1 MKKFTKSI
9 SSIIMLCL
17 LLAGNSVYSK
27 KVELPSV
34 VAFAPTPDP
43 VVTQPVRN
51 GTTSISFTI
60 TNYLATTGYVIQK
73 RTNAGTF
80 ANLPTAPNA
89 SGVVTD
95 VFTVVPGN
103 SYFYTIVAT
112 ATVPAGS
119 TASNTVSRQTLGTKI
134 EPVINTV
141 TAITSF
147 RIGVD
152 WNQGNPADF
161 ASWELQRN
169 ANGGAYTIVSDV
181 SGTNKD
187 DGLNRPYLLPNTE
200 YCYKL
205 RYNTNSNGTSNFGP
219 PKCARTPAL
228 PQISNLS
235 ANAENCSRINLSWT
249 EPSNTPLNESNYKI
263 YRQENGGSLVLIA
276 TTGNNI
282 SSYGDN
288 DLKPN
293 TTYSYQVASVYG
305 DGDNTPNSAP
315 ASAKTSESVL
325 QLLSAGASTANIKW
339 NLCTQFSQGWKIYL
353 STNGGDFVEAGT
365 VGPQVDSYTF
375 TNLNQQTQYAA
386 YVINYFGNGF
396 GGPSNSVSF
405 ATSKLPIP
413 TNLKVEPVNTSSLKV
428 TWEDSSSGADN
439 EEAFILYKSLDNGV
453 TFTAINLPPLNLT
466 YTDNGLNL
474 NQKVCYY
481 VVARY
486 GSGFSEPSNT
496 SCNYTCPPTLT
507 EFTKIESISSS
518 QIALTWN
525 KLEGGSA
532 ITVNIEGSLDGIN
545 FTKIGEVSGTEI
557 TYTDNTVL
565 PNQKKYYRANVKNQG
580 TCVSIYSLV
589 SSTTSCSLAPT
600 GVKAVA
606 TSSST
611 VEVTWDLGEGIK
623 TYYIERSLDNID
635 FVAAGEVDGTLA
647 KFEDTKLASSK
658 KYYYRVSGKNE
669 GSCIS
674 APSIVKQ
681 ESTAITCASPPSAL
695 VAVANSAKEIKLTFT
710 DNSPDESGFEV
721 EWSKDGTTFAKVGGN
736 LAANVTSITI
746 STGID
751 AETKYFFRIRAI
763 GELCNSDYSNVANVT
778 TNPPAPTGLTAT
790 GVKINQND
798 LAWTNTSK
806 TANGIEIQRAA
817 GADNNFVEINK
828 AAVSATSYQNV
839 GLTPATSYK
848 YRLRYTSPNGN
859 SDWSNVAEATTL
871 VISANEDNAI
881 AKQITLYP
889 VPSDNTLFIK
899 PSGSILGKISTK
911 IVNAS
916 GATLI
921 SQDFNGFVDG
931 KTEQINVS
939 NLNTGIYF
947 LEISTVKGSATKKFM
962 KR

>member
-1 MKKFTKSI
+1 
-9 SSIIMLCL
+9 MLCL
-17 LLAGNSVYSK
+17 LLAGNSVYSN
-27 KVELPSV
+27 KVELPRV

-73 RTNAGTF
+73 RTNAGAF

-95 VFTVVPGN
+95 VFTSVPGN
-103 SYFYTIVAT
+103 SYTYTIVAT

-119 TASNTVSRQTLGTKI
+119 TASGMVTRTSSGTKI
-134 EPVINTV
+134 APVINSV
-141 TAITSF
+141 TAASPY
-147 RIGVD
+147 RIGID
-152 WNQGNPADF
+152 WTQGNPADF
-161 ASWELQRN
+161 ASWELQRS
-169 ANGGAYTIVSDV
+169 ANGGAYTIVPDV
-181 SGTNKD
+181 SGTIKE
-187 DGLNRPYLLPNTE
+187 DGLNRPYLIPNTN

-219 PKCARTPAL
+219 EKCAMTPAL
-228 PQISNLS
+228 GQISNLS
-235 ANAENCSRINLSWT
+235 AAAENCSRINLSWT
-249 EPSNTPLNESNYKI
+249 EPPATPLNESNYKI
-263 YRQENGGSLVLIA
+263 YRSENGGSLILIA

-282 SSYGDN
+282 SGYTDN

-305 DGDNTPNSAP
+305 DGDNTPNSTP
-315 ASAKTSESVL
+315 ASATTPQSVL
-325 QLLSAGASTANIKW
+325 NLVSSGASTANIKW

-353 STNGGDFVEAGT
+353 ITNGGEPIEVGQ

-405 ATSKLPIP
+405 TTSKLPIP

-439 EEAFILYKSLDNGV
+439 EEAFIIYKSVDNGV
-453 TFTAINLPPLNLT
+453 TFTAINLPPLNTT
-466 YTDNGLNL
+466 YTDTGLSL

-518 QIALTWN
+518 QIVLNWN
-525 KLEGGSA
+525 KLEGGAA
-532 ITVNIEGSLDGIN
+532 ITVNIEASLDGIN
-545 FTKIGEVSGTEI
+545 FTKIGEAPGTA
-557 TYTDNTVL
+557 TSFTDNTAL
-565 PNQKKYYRANVKNQG
+565 PNQKKFYRANVKNQG
-580 TCVSIYSLV
+580 TCVSIYSLIG
-589 SSTTSCSLAPT
+589 SATSCSLAPT
-600 GVKAVA
+600 GVKAIA

-611 VEVTWDLGEGIK
+611 VEVTWDLGVGIK
-623 TYYIERSLDNID
+623 TYYIQRSLDNID

-647 KFEDTKLASSK
+647 KFVDTKLASSK
-658 KYYYRVSGKNE
+658 IYYYRVSAKND
-669 GSCIS
+669 GTCIS
-674 APSIVKQ
+674 APSIVTQ
-681 ESTAITCASPPSAL
+681 ESKAITCASPPSAL

-710 DNSPDESGFEV
+710 DNSPDEGGFEV
-721 EWSKDGTTFAKVGGN
+721 EWSKDGTTFTKVGGN
-736 LAANVTSITI
+736 LAANTTSLTI
-746 STGID
+746 SAGID
-751 AETKYFFRIRAI
+751 AETKYFFRVRAI

-778 TNPPAPTGLTAT
+778 TNPPAPTGLTAKGT
-790 GVKINQND
+790 KINENE

-817 GADNNFVEINK
+817 GADNNFAAITGAVLGATTASYIN
-828 AAVSATSYQNV
+828 T

-848 YRLRYTSPNGN
+848 YRVRYTSPSGN

-889 VPSDNTLFIK
+889 VPSENTLFIK

-916 GATLI
+916 GSTLI
-921 SQDFNGFVDG
+921 TQDFNGFVDG